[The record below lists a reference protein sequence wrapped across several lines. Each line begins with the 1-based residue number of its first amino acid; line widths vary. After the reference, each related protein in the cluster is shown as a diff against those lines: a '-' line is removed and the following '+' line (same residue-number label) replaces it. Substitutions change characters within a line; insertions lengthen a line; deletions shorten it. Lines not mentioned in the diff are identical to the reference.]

1 MLEALREAVYQADLE
16 LPQRGLVLYTWGNVS
31 GIDRARGLD
40 PVAVPGV
47 LCRSHGPSAWG
58 GDPAQAVYYAA
69 VLEQVAPMALLT
81 RQIAP
86 APQYVLDKH
95 YQRKHGPHAYYGQ
108 NRQ

>member
-47 LCRSHGPSAWG
+47 LCRSHGPFA
-58 GDPAQAVYYAA
+58 
-69 VLEQVAPMALLT
+69 
-81 RQIAP
+81 
-86 APQYVLDKH
+86 
-95 YQRKHGPHAYYGQ
+95 
-108 NRQ
+108 